1 MPGLQSRDTAPQE
14 HDPQRAVQDARFAS
28 GLPGGPGDP
37 LGARALYLY
46 RGGHD
51 TMYRI
56 HGSNG
61 PTSVAVS
68 NGCIRLLNAHFEDL
82 YIRVSIGTPVYIQ

>member
-1 MPGLQSRDTAPQE
+1 
-14 HDPQRAVQDARFAS
+14 
-28 GLPGGPGDP
+28 
-37 LGARALYLY
+37 
-46 RGGHD
+46 
-51 TMYRI
+51 MYRI

-61 PTSVAVS
+61 PTSVGRAVS